1 MALHRVRPLLLCAI
15 WASHGTGSGKAAL
28 KRLLAYVE
36 AARRDDHSILD
47 DAVSVHEYEPGTW
60 GPRSRNKKV
69 PRGDIWPDPEPPDAG

>member
-1 MALHRVRPLLLCAI
+1 LAEARDAFELDDLGKPRDRERE
-15 WASHGTGSGKAAL
+15 KAAL

-36 AARRDDHSILD
+36 AARRDVHPILD

-60 GPRSRNKKV
+60 GPRRRNKKV